1 MFDTYPMIVGGVLTG
16 LVFGFLL
23 QKAHVTRYSVI
34 LGQFLFTDFTVLKVM
49 LTAIVTGGIGI
60 YAMYGIGWIPHLQI
74 KTAAMAA
81 VTLGGL
87 IFGVGMALLGYCPG
101 TDVAAAGEGSR
112 HALYGFLGM
121 VVGAALY
128 SETMPYFKDT
138 LLKAFDYGK
147 ISFADVT
154 HLSPWIFIAGL
165 AMLSAGIFLLIER
178 WEKRVQFRRGIA

>member
-1 MFDTYPMIVGGVLTG
+1 MFDTFPMIVGGILTG

-60 YAMYGIGWIPHLQI
+60 YAMYGAGWIPHLQI

-81 VTLGGL
+81 VILGGL

-101 TDVAAAGEGSR
+101 TGVAAVGDGSR
-112 HALYGFLGM
+112 HAIYGLLGM
-121 VVGAALY
+121 VAGAALY
-128 SETMPYFKDT
+128 AETMPYFKNT

-147 ISFADVT
+147 ISFADAT
-154 HLSPWIFIAGL
+154 HLSPWIFIVAL
-165 AMLSAGIFLLIER
+165 ALLSAGIFLVIER
-178 WEKRVQFRRGIA
+178 WEKGVRRSTA